1 MEKKRSIDKEYYV
14 EILFSFLFQVYSH
27 ALAIPSF
34 MVASKNINA
43 FSIINISLTYL
54 LVLIIS
60 NNDYDYIMKS
70 SDSLRQKYSNLYFLQ
85 QIVEG
90 LVYILVIQFDNE
102 QSALL
107 ILFIS
112 ILEILRLAFLQ
123 PYFDENIQ
131 ILATF
136 LQVYFF
142 LCLSTFYI
150 LIQFAY
156 KSNHLLSVFILLYIP
171 LTFCAS
177 KQIQVIT
184 HQYQV
189 NQFEKGLQND
199 ENIGPEILNYIARK
213 TVFNVIKDENSQNH
227 AEIKHIAYL
236 IKCNILRWNLYR
248 KEIEQSHKNQE
259 NEIHEIEELL
269 QEKEENLLGGYQVD
283 ATEQK
288 GRLYIGKEQVFG
300 ENKDMKKALRNLF
313 NSLYIKE
320 RNSKQFTMIDIY
332 YLIYIVEVLKNYQF
346 FELTTTQI
354 SKNISL
360 KHQQILYTVMKE
372 VERQKQIIST
382 LKDQNKLF
390 DQSYYEALIYDEL
403 ILQTQSQLEDA
414 VQKKIQL
421 LQFMKQ
427 KYINLEE
434 LQIQLEYLLSAREQ
448 LIKSITL
455 MVRVNEYNQHLYDIY
470 LNFLET
476 LAFSE
481 TDIKLER
488 YNRYKQ
494 GQRQIYFQMN
504 STDACI
510 VFASLKNEKNIKI
523 VKVSNNIEH
532 FLGYQKQHLINNSIE
547 MIMPSPYAQ
556 IHNEYVMNFFAMGD
570 TQSYLQ
576 TLLLFAL
583 TSSNHII
590 PVNVDIKVNLLEAE
604 KEFGMTAFI
613 QKQKTQTQYIL
624 FDSSSSKLI
633 SMTPEINQFIF
644 STIHN
649 FNKVA
654 LASFFPFIQHF
665 KTTVG
670 SSLFS
675 KTSQMTLNS
684 IRTKQLFSNQSIRSL
699 NSDENRTNKSKDHKK
714 PKSLK
719 DQYIIQK
726 QIVEAKDKQN
736 DVTKKQQDDQYQRE
750 QNRKQH
756 IINSLRDRDIE
767 DSFQE
772 DDDRKYRNLQF
783 LLVINSQDNLF
794 MQLKSR
800 RVQSLS
806 DFKFYLMNLNLYT
819 CPSPGLDQ
827 LKYLELTQIK
837 SINPLHNSKFILQIY
852 NDELDGYLTNLHTFR
867 NSDIQCI
874 LTELETKGIKES
886 NRNSNNQDNPFYTED
901 EEDENDY
908 DLINSRRGGGGNYRE
923 VQLHKFDGYQKN
935 NDNSEIAHQLAGT
948 KNFSHDDLDKSLK
961 STTFG
966 RGESLFTQK
975 RDNGGFQIQ
984 INSQKN
990 SNEDQTKDQNQEIS
1004 FHHIDGKQEQQQ
1016 KNIEQSSLQAFK
1028 HNQSEIS
1035 SSFQFGGIK
1044 QQNYNNDVHDYSYY
1058 PQQKFNELDNNNN
1071 NNNNNN
1077 NQIID
1082 QIELKDQNLGT
1093 QSQNQLEV
1101 VNFKNSNQDL
1111 QKPLTSKK
1119 LLNNEL
1125 INYSSN
1131 KFELLS
1137 PNENNSSQQIFQFK
1151 STGLITQTVKG
1162 GGSQQNITSTNK
1174 VNDQLFQ
1181 QQSTNSQLMNDVFI
1195 KGQKNLQPKRQV
1207 SLSVHS
1213 LSKKRKQIIASHKN
1227 QIRYLKDALDQSSNH
1242 SRQSTASS
1250 TKKATKRI
1258 ILERNTIGVMKV
1270 VNLIGILSFL
1280 IIIAVIVEQYISMHI
1295 QFNAFADDLNYV
1307 NWSTQYEISLYL
1319 IMKNYNLNT
1328 LLQSS
1333 VINVPSDIQS
1343 QMQDTAIQEMY
1354 QSVTDVSVLIKNLS
1368 SASSDLQILK
1378 GMLQTSYFFKL
1389 GSFLDHSIPI
1399 TGQSSSQMFLT
1410 VERKVSLYQG
1420 SIYLYSYLY
1429 RYSRGFGIGLS
1440 QFIAVNNQE
1449 AIVKALKE
1457 VSIQCQNFSINQLS
1471 NIEVDVNNVLIIIII
1486 VTAFCI
1492 FIIIPLYYFIQ
1503 SKREQIIQLFGTF
1516 NSSFI
1521 DESIFQ
1527 IQKIYS
1533 RNNNIKTAIIQS
1545 NSKENQKKQNLSST
1559 SRLNKVSRGVLI
1571 MVLMIF
1577 LLTLPYPILNKAL
1590 STSYINQNKDS
1601 LPLLEQLY
1609 SIQAFILDYTSLS
1622 FFTIVLKVQASSI
1635 QYSYQEYETK
1645 LLSYVAQSQNLQT
1658 SLQQILQSS
1667 RNAEMFDVST
1677 FNKYFMATF
1686 ENDSCGNIFKY
1697 PNYLPQNYTLTLSG
1711 CKSVLQGIMN
1721 KGLSISINNYFQ
1733 ILQNLQQIIQIN
1745 DINKFQDKLD
1755 LFSKENN
1762 LQEFVTFQVYL
1773 VEILEALSI
1782 YLKSESN
1789 VHKSQLEDIL
1799 LGLLIYQFLIMGVIF
1814 YFGWVIFY
1822 KNMDRYLY
1830 KTKQYLA
1837 ILNINYLIQNPYIQ
1851 NYLHKNLS

>member
-1 MEKKRSIDKEYYV
+1 M
-14 EILFSFLFQVYSH
+14 
-27 ALAIPSF
+27 
-34 MVASKNINA
+34 
-43 FSIINISLTYL
+43 
-54 LVLIIS
+54 
-60 NNDYDYIMKS
+60 
-70 SDSLRQKYSNLYFLQ
+70 
-85 QIVEG
+85 
-90 LVYILVIQFDNE
+90 
-102 QSALL
+102 
-107 ILFIS
+107 
-112 ILEILRLAFLQ
+112 
-123 PYFDENIQ
+123 
-131 ILATF
+131 
-136 LQVYFF
+136 
-142 LCLSTFYI
+142 
-150 LIQFAY
+150 
-156 KSNHLLSVFILLYIP
+156 
-171 LTFCAS
+171 
-177 KQIQVIT
+177 IT
-184 HQYQV
+184 HSYLV
-189 NQFEKGLQND
+189 NQFEQGLQND
-199 ENIGPEILNYIARK
+199 VNIGPEVLNYIARK
-213 TVFNVIKDENSQNH
+213 TVFKAIKDEYCQNH
-227 AEIKHIAYL
+227 AEIKNIAYL
-236 IKCNILRWNLYR
+236 IQCNLIKWNLYR
-248 KEIEQSHKNQE
+248 KEIEQYHKNQE
-259 NEIHEIEELL
+259 NEVHEIKELL

-288 GRLYIGKEQVFG
+288 GRQYIGKEQVFG
-300 ENKDMKKALRNLF
+300 ENRDMKKALRNLF
-313 NSLYIKE
+313 NSLHIKE
-320 RNSKQFTMIDIY
+320 RNSKQFSMIDIY
-332 YLIYIVEVLKNYQF
+332 YLIYIVEVLQNYQF

-360 KHQQILYTVMKE
+360 KHQQILFTVMKE
-372 VERQKQIIST
+372 VEKQKQIINI

-427 KYINLEE
+427 KYINLEQ
-434 LQIQLEYLLSAREQ
+434 LQIQLEYLLSARQQ

-455 MVRVNEYNQHLYDIY
+455 MVRVNEFNQHLYDIY

-547 MIMPSPYAQ
+547 MLMPAPYAQ
-556 IHNEYVMNFFAMGD
+556 IHNEYVMNFFAIGD

-576 TLLLFAL
+576 SLLLFAL
-583 TSSNHII
+583 TSSKHII
-590 PVNVDIKVNLLEAE
+590 PVSVDIKVNLLEAE
-604 KEFGMTAFI
+604 KEFGIAAFI
-613 QKQKTQTQYIL
+613 SKYKTQTQYIL
-624 FDSSSSKLI
+624 FESSNSKLI
-633 SMTPEINQFIF
+633 SMTPEINQFVF

-649 FNKVA
+649 FNKVC

-665 KTTVG
+665 KTTIG

-719 DQYIIQK
+719 DQIKIQK

-736 DVTKKQQDDQYQRE
+736 DRTKKQQDDQYQRE
-750 QNRKQH
+750 QNKKQS

-767 DSFQE
+767 ESFSE

-783 LLVINSQDNLF
+783 LLVVNSQDNLF

-800 RVQSLS
+800 KVKSLS

-819 CPSPGLDQ
+819 CSSSGLDQ
-827 LKYLELTQIK
+827 IKYLELTQIK

-852 NDELDGYLTNLHTFR
+852 NYELDRYMTNLHEFR

-874 LTELETKGIKES
+874 LTELQTKGIKES
-886 NRNSNNQDNPFYTED
+886 NRNSNNQDKVFYTED

-923 VQLHKFDGYQKN
+923 VQLNKFDEYQKN
-935 NDNSEIAHQLAGT
+935 NDNSEIIHQNVGT
-948 KNFSHDDLDKSLK
+948 KVFSNDDLDKSLK

-966 RGESLFTQK
+966 RGESLFTK
-975 RDNGGFQIQ
+975 KKENGGFQIQ
-984 INSQKN
+984 INTLKN
-990 SNEDQTKDQNQEIS
+990 MNEEQGKDQNQEIS
-1004 FHHIDGKQEQQQ
+1004 IHHIDRKQEKLQ

-1028 HNQSEIS
+1028 HNQLEIS
-1035 SSFQFGGIK
+1035 SSFQFAGIK
-1044 QQNYNNDVHDYSYY
+1044 LSNYNHDIHDYSYY
-1058 PQQKFNELDNNNN
+1058 PQQKFNELE
-1071 NNNNNN
+1071 NN
-1077 NQIID
+1077 NQNVD
-1082 QIELKDQNLGT
+1082 HTEVKE
-1093 QSQNQLEV
+1093 QNQLELASAKHSYYD
-1101 VNFKNSNQDL
+1101 F
-1111 QKPLTSKK
+1111 QKHQSSKK
-1119 LLNNEL
+1119 LQNNEL
-1125 INYSSN
+1125 IHLSN
-1131 KFELLS
+1131 NKLELLS
-1137 PNENNSSQQIFQFK
+1137 PNENNSSQQIYQFK
-1151 STGLITQTVKG
+1151 STGLLTQAGRG
-1162 GGSQQNITSTNK
+1162 GGSQLNLSSTNK
-1174 VNDQLFQ
+1174 VNKQLFQ
-1181 QQSTNSQLMNDVFI
+1181 QQSTNSQLMNDLLLNAH
-1195 KGQKNLQPKRQV
+1195 KSLQPKRQV

-1213 LSKKRKQIIASHKN
+1213 LSKKRKQIIASHQN

-1250 TKKATKRI
+1250 TMKATKRI
-1258 ILERNTIGVMKV
+1258 ILERNTIGVMKA
-1270 VNLIGILSFL
+1270 VNFIGIFSFL
-1280 IIIAVIVEQYISMHI
+1280 VIIAVIVEQYISMHI
-1295 QFNAFADDLNYV
+1295 QFNAFADDLKYV

-1328 LLQSS
+1328 LLQSQ
-1333 VINVPSDIQS
+1333 VVTVPQNIST
-1343 QMQDTAIQEMY
+1343 QMQDTATQEMY
-1354 QSVTDVSVLIKNLS
+1354 QSVSDISGLVKNLS
-1368 SASSDLQILK
+1368 SASNDLQISK
-1378 GMLQTSYFFKL
+1378 GMLETQYFFKL
-1389 GSFLDHSIPI
+1389 GTFLDHSIPF
-1399 TGQSSSQMFLT
+1399 TGQSSAQIFLT
-1410 VERKVSLYQG
+1410 IQHQVSLYQG
-1420 SIYLYSYLY
+1420 SIILYSYLF
-1429 RYSRGFGIGLS
+1429 RYSRGLGVGMS
-1440 QFIAVNNQE
+1440 QFIVVNNQE

-1457 VSIQCQNFSINQLS
+1457 VSIVCQNFSISQLS
-1471 NIEVDVNNVLIIIII
+1471 SIEVDVNNVLIIIII

-1492 FIIIPLYYFIQ
+1492 FIIIPLYSFIQ
-1503 SKREQIIQLFGTF
+1503 QKREQIIQLFGTF

-1521 DESIFQ
+1521 EESIQQ

-1533 RNNNIKTAIIQS
+1533 KNNNIKAAIIQ
-1545 NSKENQKKQNLSST
+1545 NDSKDNQKKQNLSST
-1559 SRLNKVSRGVLI
+1559 SRINKISKGVLI

-1577 LLTLPYPILNKAL
+1577 LLTLPYPILNKTL
-1590 STSYINQNKDS
+1590 STSYITQNKDS
-1601 LPLLEQLY
+1601 LPLLEKLQ

-1622 FFTIVLKVQASSI
+1622 FFTLVLKAQASQI
-1635 QYSYQEYETK
+1635 QFSYQQYESK
-1645 LLSYVAQSQNLQT
+1645 LTSYVSQAQEQQT

-1667 RNAEMFDVST
+1667 KNSEMFDLNT
-1677 FNKYFMATF
+1677 FNNYFMATF
-1686 ENDSCGNIFKY
+1686 QKDSCGNIFKH
-1697 PNYLPQNYTLTLSG
+1697 PQYLPQNYTLNLNV
-1711 CKSVLQGIMN
+1711 CKFVLQGIMN
-1721 KGLSISINNYFQ
+1721 KGLSISINNFFQ
-1733 ILQNLQQIIQIN
+1733 ILQNLQQIIQVPDLNI
-1745 DINKFQDKLD
+1745 FQAKLD

-1789 VHKSQLEDIL
+1789 MHKSQLEDIL
-1799 LGLLIYQFLIMGVIF
+1799 LGLLIYQFLIMGLIF